1 MLSQDIL
8 YEIKSFPQGNVK
20 VKSTLYEN
28 AYNILNFGFMFHIYY
43 IARCIPANGYSYDET
58 IKFNAASL
66 SRLPSGIEYQA
77 VKYEV

>member
-28 AYNILNFGFMFHIYY
+28 AYNILNFGFMFHIDY
-43 IARCIPANGYSYDET
+43 IARCIPVYGRGHEQMLH
-58 IKFNAASL
+58 FNSAGE
-66 SRLPSGIEYQA
+66 P
-77 VKYEV
+77 